1 MKDCSYCGYN
11 QKEKSGRHYCA
22 WHDCHIDGFGTDN
35 PCNDN

>member
-11 QKEKSGRHYCA
+11 QKEKSGKHYCA
-22 WHDCHIDGFGTDN
+22 YHDCHIDGFGTDN